1 MENGVR
7 SMNNTGLRLLCTG
20 LLLVIPGLSYAC
32 DYTAGETKFLDYA
45 TCRYGEDNIQQVD
58 LPENA
63 AFDSCV
69 YQVEPFRPS
78 KLLAVTREENG
89 KEVLS
94 LNDRHKIG
102 NPCYL
107 TKSACDRA
115 LRTENGY

>member
-1 MENGVR
+1 
-7 SMNNTGLRLLCTG
+7 MNIKA
-20 LLLVIPGLSYAC
+20 LLVTLAVLFFGSTSVALAC

-63 AFDSCV
+63 VFDSCI
-69 YQVEPFRPS
+69 YQVEAFRPS
-78 KLLAVTREENG
+78 KLLAVTRDENG

-94 LNDRHKIG
+94 LNDRSKIG

-115 LRTENGY
+115 LRAEIGY